1 MCTMLGVIALV
12 LVTVGVAAARGSGLG
27 VYSPVPG
34 LDPSPYYAVRAREAG
49 GEWRETFVLLTE
61 CTPEKGAFRYCN

>member
-1 MCTMLGVIALV
+1 MLVVIAWV
-12 LVTVGVAAARGSGLG
+12 LVAVCAAAARSTGLG